1 MQNLEQQEVTAQLRL
16 KKRKYFQTQFTL
28 MLKIAPRVYIKA

>member
-16 KKRKYFQTQFTL
+16 KKRKHFQTQFTL